1 MCIKNNHFFLYA
13 LNKRLKMPLKKS
25 SNNNRVYFISN
36 NADEELSKI
45 KQALITDN
53 ISFIEKVY
61 KSTINNS
68 NNNNSTTF
76 ININI
81 NAELTDELF
90 IKVSKKLN
98 KILNKSYKMFYK
110 DNKNKFVYVPE
121 EIKEEINKSLILFI
135 ED

>member
-1 MCIKNNHFFLYA
+1 
-13 LNKRLKMPLKKS
+13 MPLKKT

-36 NADEELSKI
+36 NADEELIKI
-45 KQALITDN
+45 KEALITDN

-61 KSTINNS
+61 KSSIN

-81 NAELTDELF
+81 NAELTEELF
-90 IKVSKKLN
+90 IKVSKKFN

-121 EIKEEINKSLILFI
+121 EIKEEINKSLSAFI
-135 ED
+135 KDD

>member
-1 MCIKNNHFFLYA
+1 
-13 LNKRLKMPLKKS
+13 MPSKKA

-36 NADEELSKI
+36 NADEDLTKI
-45 KQALITDN
+45 KEALITDN

-61 KSTINNS
+61 KSQINNS

-81 NAELTDELF
+81 NAELDEETF
-90 IKVSKKLN
+90 KKVSMKFN

-121 EIKEEINKSLILFI
+121 EIKEEINKSLSAFI
-135 ED
+135 KDD

>member
-1 MCIKNNHFFLYA
+1 MP
-13 LNKRLKMPLKKS
+13 LNKRLKMPLKKT

-36 NADEELSKI
+36 NADEELIKI
-45 KQALITDN
+45 KEALITDN

-61 KSTINNS
+61 KSSIN

-81 NAELTDELF
+81 NAELTEELF
-90 IKVSKKLN
+90 IKVSKKFN

-121 EIKEEINKSLILFI
+121 EIKEEINKSLSAFI
-135 ED
+135 KDD

>member
-1 MCIKNNHFFLYA
+1 
-13 LNKRLKMPLKKS
+13 MPLKKS

-36 NADEELSKI
+36 NADEELIKI

-61 KSTINNS
+61 KSSIN

-81 NAELTDELF
+81 ELDEETF
-90 IKVSKKLN
+90 IKICKKFN

-110 DNKNKFVYVPE
+110 DKLNKFVVVPD
-121 EIKEEINKSLILFI
+121 EIKEEINKSLSAFI
-135 ED
+135 KDD

>member
-1 MCIKNNHFFLYA
+1 MYA
-13 LNKRLKMPLKKS
+13 LNKRLKNALKKT

-36 NADEELSKI
+36 NADEDLTKI

-61 KSTINNS
+61 KSSIN

-81 NAELTDELF
+81 NIELDEETF
-90 IKVSKKLN
+90 IKICKKFN

-110 DNKNKFVYVPE
+110 DKLNKFVVVPD
-121 EIKEEINKSLILFI
+121 EIKEEINKSLSAFI
-135 ED
+135 KDD